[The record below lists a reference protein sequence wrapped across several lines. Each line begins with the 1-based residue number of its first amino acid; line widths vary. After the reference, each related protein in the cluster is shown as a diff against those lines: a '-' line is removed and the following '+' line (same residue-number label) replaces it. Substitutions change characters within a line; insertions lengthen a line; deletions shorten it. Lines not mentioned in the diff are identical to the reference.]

1 MPVLGPGAKGDPE
14 RPEEEVVEHTDDREG
29 VEETEEEAK

>member
-14 RPEEEVVEHTDDREG
+14 QPEEEVVVHTDDR
-29 VEETEEEAK
+29 EETEEEAK